1 MAASM
6 TGLQVCRE
14 AAKRPPGGHLLA
26 AAADSGRMRTG
37 CGAAVGRC
45 PFGLTYGML
54 GRMSPRTLGSA
65 TVATLIAVMTLAGG
79 CATAP
84 KDPDKPAQ
92 EFLGMHAV
100 NVLADPD
107 KIEGWNYNAPDGT
120 SYSDPAA
127 KPLDLSFA
135 KELRAILYDGD
146 TYAKRGH
153 GSFSR
158 SFGFRIH
165 RGAQTIEVIVSLAN
179 DSILIKTMAPT
190 GLPVTTSAS
199 AGGAHAKLANLAKR
213 AFPGQDVR

>member
-1 MAASM
+1 MLAPM
-6 TGLQVCRE
+6 T
-14 AAKRPPGGHLLA
+14 
-26 AAADSGRMRTG
+26 
-37 CGAAVGRC
+37 
-45 PFGLTYGML
+45 
-54 GRMSPRTLGSA
+54 PRTLGS
-65 TVATLIAVMTLAGG
+65 TTLATLIALMTIAGG
-79 CATAP
+79 CATGP

-92 EFLGMHAV
+92 EFLGLYAV
-100 NVLADPD
+100 NVLADPT

-135 KELRAILYDGD
+135 KELRDILYDAD

-165 RGAQTIEVIVSLAN
+165 RGPQSIEVILSLAN
-179 DSILIKTMAPT
+179 DSVLIKTLAPT